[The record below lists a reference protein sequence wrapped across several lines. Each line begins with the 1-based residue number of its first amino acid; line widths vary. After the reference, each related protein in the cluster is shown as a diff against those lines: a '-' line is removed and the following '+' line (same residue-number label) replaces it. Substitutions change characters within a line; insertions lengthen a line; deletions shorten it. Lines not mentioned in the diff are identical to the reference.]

1 MEPAARE
8 WAERGA
14 LRVLDG
20 QTVFTMVAPAAGPET
35 AEPLLVLHGYP
46 TSSFDYRSVLDG
58 LRRNRRVLLFDMLG
72 YGLSAKP
79 DREYTVALQADL
91 AQAFVADVGVDRLA
105 LLSHDMGN
113 TIGGELL
120 ARQMDGTWPVEVTRR
135 VVTNGSIYIEM
146 AHLTDG
152 QQLLLALPDARLDP
166 AGGLVDAVAVQRS
179 LAATFSPHAEV
190 GDDELRGQW
199 DMISHD
205 DGHLMLARLIRYIE
219 ERRRAQ
225 GRFTGAIETHPSP
238 VGIVWGLDD
247 PIAVPE
253 MAARLH
259 AARPEAP
266 LVHLDRVG
274 HYPMV
279 EAPGRFLD
287 AVLPMLDGPG

>member
-1 MEPAARE
+1 MEPAAQE
-8 WAERGA
+8 WASRGEHRDLA
-14 LRVLDG
+14 G
-20 QTVFTMVAPAAGPET
+20 QSVFTVVAPAAGPET

-46 TSSFDYRSVLDG
+46 TSSFDYRAALDG

-79 DREYTVALQADL
+79 DREYTIALQADL
-91 AQAFVADVGVDRLA
+91 AQAFVAAVGVDRLA

-113 TIGGELL
+113 TVGGELL
-120 ARQMDGTWPVEVTRR
+120 ARQMDGAWSVDITRR

-146 AHLTDG
+146 AQLSDG
-152 QQLLLALPDARLDP
+152 QQLLLALPDARLDRE
-166 AGGLVDAVAVQRS
+166 GGLIDATAVQAS
-179 LAATFSPHAEV
+179 LAATFSPHAAV

-219 ERRRAQ
+219 ERRRSQ
-225 GRFTGAIETHPSP
+225 DRFTGAIETHPSP

-247 PIAVPE
+247 PIAVPA
-253 MAARLH
+253 MASRLH

-266 LVHLDRVG
+266 VVHLDQVG

-279 EAPGRFLD
+279 EAPARFLD
-287 AVLPMLDGPG
+287 AVLPMLDGSG